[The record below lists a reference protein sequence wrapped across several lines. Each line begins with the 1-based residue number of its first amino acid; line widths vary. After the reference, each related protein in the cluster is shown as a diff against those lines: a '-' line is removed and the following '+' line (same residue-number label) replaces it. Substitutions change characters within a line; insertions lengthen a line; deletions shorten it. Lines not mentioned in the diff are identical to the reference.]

1 MLNLTGSYQYPSSCG
16 VKVALEH
23 LEASSSDR
31 NWDSPKKEPCGR
43 GWRMEEVQS
52 QLGIS
57 FDGEGHGGGVL
68 SRFSP
73 ASTLQSPSSVS
84 HWLNGVRGNWQI
96 YVHVLWKGNIKMDLE
111 VQEIYWENTQ
121 ERQREGVAEKA
132 FRPSAE
138 MQPVKGEEKIK
149 ALGTKGLRLS

>member
-23 LEASSSDR
+23 LEGSSSDR

-84 HWLNGVRGNWQI
+84 HWLNRVRGNWQK
-96 YVHVLWKGNIKMDLE
+96 LSSCPLERKCQDGFSSSRDLL
-111 VQEIYWENTQ
+111 
-121 ERQREGVAEKA
+121 REHPGK
-132 FRPSAE
+132 
-138 MQPVKGEEKIK
+138 
-149 ALGTKGLRLS
+149 TKGRSSRESLPTQCRNAACERRREDQSIRY